1 MAPLRIAAIVLAGLW
16 VLGVATSA
24 LGGFVHVLA
33 VVPVALFL
41 AEFVTNRRASW
52 DVSAKAHCWRGHA
65 FPTRSWWM

>member
-33 VVPVALFL
+33 VVAIALFL
-41 AEFVTNRRASW
+41 V
-52 DVSAKAHCWRGHA
+52 A
-65 FPTRSWWM
+65 FFKNPSSEGQRSPADQRDLD